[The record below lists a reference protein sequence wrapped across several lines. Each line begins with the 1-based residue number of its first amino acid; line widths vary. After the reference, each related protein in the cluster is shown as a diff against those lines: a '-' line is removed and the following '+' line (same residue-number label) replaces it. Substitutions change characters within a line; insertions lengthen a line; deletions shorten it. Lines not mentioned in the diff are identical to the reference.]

1 VLYCGKINGTAIR
14 TGCSNGVGAM
24 VAAQALADGS
34 DAVRRRIERKLM
46 LWLIVPIA
54 LVTFVNSIDRVN
66 LSYAG
71 HALSAD
77 LGLTPEQ
84 FGLSVSMFFLAYL
97 VFQYPHARLLRA
109 WGIRPWILLSMSLW
123 GLSGVWM
130 SQVRSSEELYA
141 ARFLLGVAEA
151 GFAPGMTWLITQW
164 TPAWMR
170 ARALSGALVAVPLS
184 MVLGGPLCGWLLGLE
199 ATGDLAAWRFMFL
212 LLAVPNFVLALIA
225 AIYFVD
231 RPEQARWLTPEERA
245 WLAEALAEP
254 VREAGATAASFG
266 SLARDP
272 WLWRCALAWLLVMT
286 GSYALVFWLPQLVR
300 QLDLGGSEFLI
311 GTLAALPLLGLAV
324 GLVLNGRHSDRSGE
338 RLLHTGLPAA
348 AAGMAMMIAAFL
360 PAGWPVLGLL
370 VVAGLGIGA
379 TQGVFWA
386 IPAAVKLGGERPPVG
401 AIALISMFGTAGGI
415 VGPWLTGVL
424 VAASGGFSTAIAVLA
439 ALLAVALL
447 VIGFDRAG
455 RTAAGTTMAG
465 WSSGT
470 ARPETR
476 SAKC

>member
-1 VLYCGKINGTAIR
+1 MAVE
-14 TGCSNGVGAM
+14 
-24 VAAQALADGS
+24 QARADGNG
-34 DAVRRRIERKLM
+34 AVRRAVEQKL
-46 LWLIVPIA
+46 LAWLIVPIA

-77 LGLTPEQ
+77 LGLTPDQ
-84 FGLSVSMFFLAYL
+84 FGLSVSMFFVAYL
-97 VFQYPHARLLRA
+97 VFQYPHARLLRT
-109 WGIRPWILLSMSLW
+109 WGIRPWILLSMLGW
-123 GLSGVWM
+123 GLSGIWM
-130 SQVRSSEELYA
+130 SRVRSVEELYA

-164 TPAWMR
+164 TPIGMR
-170 ARALSGALVAVPLS
+170 ARALAGALVAVPLS

-199 ATGDLAAWRFMFL
+199 IPGDLAAWRFMFL
-212 LLAVPNFVLALIA
+212 LLAIPNFVLALIA
-225 AIYFVD
+225 AFYFVD
-231 RPEQARWLTPEERA
+231 RPEQARWLSAAERA
-245 WLAEALAEP
+245 WLVAELAEP
-254 VREAGATAASFG
+254 ARHEGAAAPSFDR
-266 SLARDP
+266 LTRDP
-272 WLWRCALAWLLVMT
+272 WLWRCAFAWLLVMT

-324 GLVLNGRHSDRSGE
+324 GLMLNGRHSDRSGE

-348 AAGMAMMIAAFL
+348 AAGIAMLIAAFL
-360 PAGWPVLGLL
+360 PAGGLVLGLL

-386 IPAAVKLGGERPPVG
+386 IPAAVQLGGERPPVG

-415 VGPWLTGVL
+415 LGPWLTGVL
-424 VAASGGFSTAIAVLA
+424 VGNHGGFSTAIAVLA
-439 ALLAVALL
+439 GLLIVALF

-455 RTAAGTTMAG
+455 RVAAGSTIRAQ
-465 WSSGT
+465 
-470 ARPETR
+470 A
-476 SAKC
+476 